1 MSNNLYASLTP
12 NFALIVTV
20 VLLLVTAGWLGI
32 MSHTTPLAIRKD
44 PNKPFLFGQGALLTI
59 ELARNQ
65 SDLQHALSDDSP
77 ALSPEIIQ
85 QVDLNTRLDCV
96 FILLYWIT
104 TLSAATILLHVDSC
118 PLLTLVAVGCIL
130 VTLAAACDYAEN
142 YNIFQMLHSASAGQL
157 SDAMAT
163 AIHRPSLAK
172 WSILGAG
179 WLLTGIGL
187 LLGGRFLPTKGTA
200 AGASVFGIL
209 MAAMGLICL
218 NRVWSWFHLQGAT
231 F

>member
-1 MSNNLYASLTP
+1 MSNNVYASLTP
-12 NFALIVTV
+12 SFTLVMTV
-20 VLLLVTAGWLGI
+20 VLLLLTAGWLGI

-44 PNKPFLFGQGALLTI
+44 PNKHFLFGEGALLTI
-59 ELARNQ
+59 ELARDRA
-65 SDLQHALSDDSP
+65 DLQNALSHDS
-77 ALSPEIIQ
+77 AARSPDIIQ
-85 QVDLNTRLDCV
+85 QVDLNTRLDCA

-104 TLSAATILLHVDSC
+104 TLSAAAILLHVNSR

-142 YNIFQMLHSASAGQL
+142 YNIFQMLHSASTGQL

-172 WSILGAG
+172 WGMLGAG
-179 WLLTGIGL
+179 WLLTGTGL

-200 AGASVFGIL
+200 AGAWVFGIL
-209 MAAMGLICL
+209 LVAIGLICL
-218 NRVWSWFHLQGAT
+218 NRVWSWFHLQGAR